1 MPILQAILMGFIQG
15 LTEFL
20 PVSSSGHLV
29 LTSSLYKF
37 FTGAELIHNNSQ
49 EAFFDIILHVGTLV
63 AILIYFWSDI
73 VDIVKKF
80 VVACKEK
87 IFQSQE
93 AKTPLFIALSTIF
106 TLILVLPIKDIVE
119 KMLVAP
125 MFTGVF
131 LIITSIVLYSSEW
144 MSKRLEQKESNITVK
159 RSILIGLAQGLAI
172 FPGLSRSGMT
182 IATGLATGLDRV
194 TCAKYSF
201 LLSVPIIAAAS
212 LLYPLID
219 IDYKELVT
227 FDWVSIFV
235 GFLVSA
241 IVGYLCIKYFIK
253 FLSKFSLNIFA
264 YYCFVV
270 GVLMIIGFKY
280 FI

>member
-29 LTSSLYKF
+29 LTSSLYKL

-63 AILIYFWSDI
+63 AILIYFWVDI
-73 VDIVKKF
+73 VDIIKKF
-80 VVACKEK
+80 IQACKEK
-87 IFQSQE
+87 DFKSNE
-93 AKTPLFIALSTIF
+93 AKIPLFIALSTVF
-106 TLILVLPIKDIVE
+106 TLIVVLPIKDIVE
-119 KMLVAP
+119 RMLTAP
-125 MFTGVF
+125 IFTGIF
-131 LIITSIVLYSSEW
+131 LLITATVLYLSEW
-144 MSKRLEQKESNITVK
+144 MSKKFEQKEKNITIK
-159 RSILIGLAQGLAI
+159 RAILIGLAQGFAI

-194 TCAKYSF
+194 SCAKYSF

-219 IDYKELVT
+219 IDYKEFAT
-227 FDWVSIFV
+227 FDWGSIFV
-235 GFLVSA
+235 GFVVSA
-241 IVGYLCIKYFIK
+241 VIGYLCIKYFIK
-253 FLSKFSLNIFA
+253 FLSKFSMNIFA

-270 GVLMIIGFKY
+270 GLSMIIGFKY
-280 FI
+280 FV

>member
-29 LTSSLYKF
+29 LTSSLYKL

-63 AILIYFWSDI
+63 AILIYFWTDI
-73 VDIVKKF
+73 VDIIKKF
-80 VVACKEK
+80 IQACKEK
-87 IFQSQE
+87 DFKSNE
-93 AKTPLFIALSTIF
+93 AKIPLFIALSTVF
-106 TLILVLPIKDIVE
+106 TLIVVLPIKDIVE
-119 KMLVAP
+119 RMLTAP
-125 MFTGVF
+125 IFTGIF
-131 LIITSIVLYSSEW
+131 LLITATVLYLSEW
-144 MSKRLEQKESNITVK
+144 MSKKFEQKEKNITIK
-159 RSILIGLAQGLAI
+159 RAILIGLAQGFAI

-194 TCAKYSF
+194 SCAKYSF

-219 IDYKELVT
+219 IDYKEFAT
-227 FDWVSIFV
+227 FDWGSIFV
-235 GFLVSA
+235 GFVVSA
-241 IVGYLCIKYFIK
+241 VIGYLCIKYFIK
-253 FLSKFSLNIFA
+253 FLSKFSMNIFA

-270 GVLMIIGFKY
+270 GLLMIIGFKY
-280 FI
+280 FV

>member
-1 MPILQAILMGFIQG
+1 MPLLQAILMGFIQG

-37 FTGAELIHNNSQ
+37 FTGMELVHNNSQ

-63 AILIYFWSDI
+63 AILVYFWSDI

-80 VVACKEK
+80 IQACKEK
-87 IFQSQE
+87 DFKSNE
-93 AKTPLFIALSTIF
+93 AKIPLFIALSTVF
-106 TLILVLPIKDIVE
+106 TLLIVFPIKDIVE
-119 KMLVAP
+119 RMLTAP
-125 MFTGVF
+125 IFTGVF
-131 LIITSIVLYSSEW
+131 LLITAVVLYLSEW
-144 MSKRLEQKESNITVK
+144 ISKKFEQKESHMTIK
-159 RSILIGLAQGLAI
+159 RAILIGLAQGCAI

-194 TCAKYSF
+194 SCAKYSF

-219 IDYKELVT
+219 IDYQEFVQ
-227 FDWVSIFV
+227 FDWFAIFV
-235 GFLVSA
+235 GFIVSA
-241 IVGYLCIKYFIK
+241 VVGYLCIKYFIK
-253 FLSKFSLNIFA
+253 FLSKFSMNVFA
-264 YYCFVV
+264 YYCFIV
-270 GVLMIIGFKY
+270 GFVMIIGFK
-280 FI
+280 FFL

>member
-29 LTSSLYKF
+29 LTSSLYKL

-63 AILIYFWSDI
+63 AILVYFWTDI
-73 VDIVKKF
+73 VDIIKKF
-80 VVACKEK
+80 ITACKEK
-87 IFQSQE
+87 NFNSNE
-93 AKTPLFIALSTIF
+93 AKLPLFIALSTIF
-106 TLILVLPIKDIVE
+106 TLIVVLPIKDIVE

-125 MFTGVF
+125 IFTGIF
-131 LIITSIVLYSSEW
+131 LLITSIVLYSSEW
-144 MSKRLEQKESNITVK
+144 ISKKFEHKESNITIK
-159 RSILIGLAQGLAI
+159 RAILIGLAQGCAI

-194 TCAKYSF
+194 SCAKYSF

-219 IDYKELVT
+219 IDYKELAT
-227 FDWVSIFV
+227 FDWASIFI
-235 GFLVSA
+235 GFVVSA
-241 IVGYLCIKYFIK
+241 VIGYLCIKYFIK
-253 FLSKFSLNIFA
+253 FLSKFSMNIFA
-264 YYCFVV
+264 YYCFFV
-270 GVLMIIGFKY
+270 GLAMIIGFKY
-280 FI
+280 FA

>member
-1 MPILQAILMGFIQG
+1 MPILQAVLMGFIQG

-29 LTSSLYKF
+29 LTSCLYKL
-37 FTGAELIHNNSQ
+37 FTGVELVHNNSQ

-63 AILIYFWSDI
+63 AILVYFWADI

-80 VVACKEK
+80 IIACKEK
-87 IFQSQE
+87 NFNSNE
-93 AKTPLFIALSTIF
+93 AKLPLFIALSTIF
-106 TLILVLPIKDIVE
+106 TLIVVLPIKDIVE

-125 MFTGVF
+125 IFTGVF
-131 LIITSIVLYSSEW
+131 LLITSIVLYSSEW
-144 MSKRLEQKESNITVK
+144 ISKKFEQKEQHITIK
-159 RSILIGLAQGLAI
+159 RAILIGLAQGFAI

-194 TCAKYSF
+194 SCAKYSF

-227 FDWVSIFV
+227 FDWGSIFV
-235 GFLVSA
+235 GFIVSA
-241 IVGYLCIKYFIK
+241 VVGYLCIKYFIK
-253 FLSKFSLNIFA
+253 FLSKFSMNIFA

-270 GVLMIIGFKY
+270 GLSMIIGFKY
-280 FI
+280 FA

>member
-29 LTSSLYKF
+29 LTSSLYKI
-37 FTGAELIHNNSQ
+37 FTGMDLIHNNSQ

-63 AILIYFWSDI
+63 AILIYFWKDI

-80 VVACKEK
+80 ICACKEK
-87 IFQSQE
+87 NFKSNE
-93 AKTPLFIALSTIF
+93 AKIPLFIALSTIF
-106 TLILVLPIKDIVE
+106 TLIVVFPIKDIVE
-119 KMLVAP
+119 KLLTAP
-125 MFTGVF
+125 IFTGIF
-131 LIITSIVLYSSEW
+131 LMITSIVLYISEW
-144 MSKRLEQKESNITVK
+144 ISKKFEQKENHITIK
-159 RSILIGLAQGLAI
+159 RAILIGLAQGFAI

-194 TCAKYSF
+194 SCAKYSF

-219 IDYKELVT
+219 IDYKEFIT
-227 FDWVSIFV
+227 FDWCSIFI
-235 GFLVSA
+235 GFVVST
-241 IVGYLCIKYFIK
+241 IIGYLCIKYFIK
-253 FLSKFSLNIFA
+253 FLSKFSMNIFS
-264 YYCFVV
+264 YYCFIV
-270 GVLMIIGFKY
+270 GLTMIIGFKY
-280 FI
+280 FA

>member
-29 LTSSLYKF
+29 LTSSLYKL
-37 FTGAELIHNNSQ
+37 FTGTELIHNNSQ

-63 AILIYFWSDI
+63 AILIYFWADI

-80 VVACKEK
+80 IVACKEK
-87 IFQSQE
+87 DFQSQE
-93 AKTPLFIALSTIF
+93 AKIPLFIALSTVF

-125 MFTGVF
+125 IFTGVF
-131 LIITSIVLYSSEW
+131 LIITSVVLYSSEW
-144 MSKRLEQKESNITVK
+144 MSKRFEQKENNITIK

-201 LLSVPIIAAAS
+201 LLSVPIITAAS

-219 IDYKELVT
+219 IDYKELIT
-227 FDWVSIFV
+227 FDWASIFV
-235 GFLVSA
+235 GFIVSA

-270 GVLMIIGFKY
+270 GILMIIGFKY
-280 FI
+280 LI